1 MTSTE
6 CAGREKLDTTD
17 RKFMAIHAM
26 AGTESIT
33 ALAAQH
39 GVSRPLVYRQMHK
52 ARAALDE
59 LFSPVPTDDEKK
71 VLFSLPVTRRWL
83 RQATLGLTLI
93 ASASRRGVV
102 EFMRDLLGVSISEG
116 TVHNIH
122 QQAAQQ
128 AAQQAR
134 AVSAGMDLS
143 AVRVGLHDEIFQ
155 GSQPVLAGID
165 AASTYCYLLA
175 AEAQRDGDTWAIH
188 LLDLKTQGLNPD
200 YVIADAGTGLRAGQ
214 KIAWSDTPCHGDTF
228 HIEQQF
234 ETVVN
239 IWTRKAGG
247 ITSACEQ
254 LEARLANPRR
264 RCDDRVLR
272 AELAGLRPLEAQAHQ
287 RATDLRTLAGWLA
300 RDVLS
305 LAGPDLA
312 SRQVLFDFIV
322 DELRQ
327 REHADVPHIGTLRRA
342 LHNQRDDLLAF
353 AGVLDLKLAAIA
365 RDAAVP
371 EHLVRVTCLLHRKPP
386 TSGAFWRDRSELYH
400 AMGHKF
406 YSVCNAVSQA
416 MRSTPR
422 SSSLVENFNSR
433 LRTRLTLRRHLDGG
447 NAWLDLLRFFFNHRR
462 FARSRRPEREGKTP
476 REVMT
481 AQAHPHWLTLL
492 GLGPLQPQRS

>member
-6 CAGREKLDTTD
+6 CAVREKLDTTD

-52 ARAALDE
+52 ARAALDV
-59 LFSPVPTDDEKK
+59 LFSPVPTDDEEK

-83 RQATLGLTLI
+83 RQVTLGLTLI

-128 AAQQAR
+128 AR

-143 AVRVGLHDEIFQ
+143 AIRVGLHDEIFQ

-228 HIEQQF
+228 HIQQQF

-254 LEARLANPRR
+254 LAARLANPRR

-272 AELAGLRPLEAQAHQ
+272 AELAGLRQLEAQAHQ

-300 RDVLS
+300 RYVLS

-312 SRQVLFDFIV
+312 SRQGLLDFIV

-327 REHADVPHIGTLRRA
+327 REHANVAHIGTLRRA
-342 LHNQRDDLLAF
+342 LHNQRNDLLAF

-365 RDAAVP
+365 RDAAAP
-371 EHLVRVTCLLHRKPP
+371 EHLVRATCLLHRKPT
-386 TSGAFWRDRSELYH
+386 TSAAFWRARSELYH
-400 AMGHKF
+400 AIGHQF
-406 YSVCNAVSQA
+406 YNVYNAVSQA

-447 NAWLDLLRFFFNHRR
+447 NGWLDLLRFFFNHRR
-462 FARSRRPEREGKTP
+462 FARSRRPERVGKTP
-476 REVMT
+476 REVM
-481 AQAHPHWLTLL
+481 AGQAHPHWLTLL
-492 GLGPLQPQRS
+492 GFGPLQPRRG